1 MKKTSKIISSV
12 VSVSIVLGTAVM
24 MGVCSPELA
33 PAVLGAEK
41 AEAAPAAP
49 ATAVAVV
56 DDDDDFVVLPAPF
69 IGPIKKEVPVP
80 VVAPAAEVV
89 PAASVSVQDVN
100 TVANAETETN
110 NEVKSEV
117 ANNTSAPVSVPAPVK
132 TPEPVVST
140 PAPAPAPVKKAP
152 KYKSTIVLPDGSV
165 CPIELNKVGKGNSA
179 NTVWLFMGDLDLT
192 NNHYAWICGHN
203 PGKFAPVA
211 SMKVG
216 SRFVIWDVNGVDR
229 QFEVVSREVHC
240 VGEPFY
246 CQDQN
251 LVHSETMWIQTC
263 IGGGKVAFLRCKM
276 V

>member
-12 VSVSIVLGTAVM
+12 VSVSIVLGTAVA

-41 AEAAPAAP
+41 VEAAPTTIAA
-49 ATAVAVV
+49 ATVEN
-56 DDDDDFVVLPAPF
+56 DDDFVVLPAPF

-80 VVAPAAEVV
+80 VVIPAVEVAPVAPVDVE
-89 PAASVSVQDVN
+89 SDVN
-100 TVANAETETN
+100 KDVAQVEDTN
-110 NEVKSEV
+110 N
-117 ANNTSAPVSVPAPVK
+117 TPVK
-132 TPEPVVST
+132 TPEPAVATPAVTTPTPASAPAPT
-140 PAPAPAPVKKAP
+140 PAPEPVKKAP
-152 KYKSTIVLPDGSV
+152 KYKSTIVLPNGSV
-165 CPIELNKVGKGNSA
+165 CSIELNKVGKGNSA

-211 SMKVG
+211 SMKEG
-216 SRFVIWDVNGVDR
+216 SRFVIWDINGVDR
-229 QFEVVSREVHC
+229 QFEVVSREVHR
-240 VGEPFY
+240 VGDPFY
-246 CQDQN
+246 CKDQN
-251 LVHSETMWIQTC
+251 LIHSETMWIQTC